1 MNHASYDAFVQPR
14 SVAIIGA
21 SDDGQKTGGRTLR
34 YLDTYGYE
42 GEVHPINPRR
52 ASVQG
57 KRAYPDLA
65 AVGRPVDLAII
76 VTPAEHAV
84 AALEQCVTA
93 EVPAVITITSGFA
106 ELGADG
112 AALQRELQAVL
123 RGSATRM
130 LGPNC
135 VGLVS
140 VRAKLAATINT
151 GMDQDRFDLRDGG
164 IAFLTQSGAMGAFV
178 FNMSQTRRVGLG
190 SLISTG
196 NEMDVSFPEM
206 LHALLD
212 DPAVSGVAG
221 YIEGIRDG
229 EAFAGAL
236 RHAQEVGKPLA
247 FLKVGRSPLGVEAIA
262 SHTGAL
268 AGSDAVYSGVFE
280 QYGVTRIAGVEA
292 LADWAQMV
300 DLARRP
306 AGDRLSVTTTSGGGG
321 VLVADHCTDLGIRMA
336 TWDGEWQRKLADALP
351 EYLSARNPIDMA
363 GTGGNSE
370 ALREVLALMGDHPGT
385 DVAMVLIGNLDKEED
400 PLIQVLHEAHRATSK
415 PLVVVWVG
423 GSGRP
428 VVELTSRGVPAYT
441 DPGRALQ
448 ALSGLMAAQRAAAR
462 PPATRPPIEEGRR
475 ERARALLTEARAAGL
490 GVLDEHR
497 AKQLLALYGVPV
509 VQETVATDPDAAAAA
524 AERLGYPVAVK
535 LLADDVAHKSEL
547 GGVLLGLSSAGEV
560 AGAAKDMLARLPRP
574 VADGARLLVQP
585 MVAPGLEM
593 LLGIKR
599 DEAFGPVLVVGL
611 GGTWTE
617 VLEDVQ
623 LRLPPLSAEDVDDA
637 LGALRSARLL
647 GAFRGAPER
656 DRDAVVAAVQGLA
669 LLAAELADEIAEL
682 DINPLIVG
690 PRGNGA
696 IAVDAVVV
704 PRVACPSST
713 PEGARP

>member
-1 MNHASYDAFVQPR
+1 MNSASYEAFMQPR

-34 YLDTYGYE
+34 YLDKYGYE

-52 ASVQG
+52 PTVQG
-57 KRAYPDLA
+57 KQAYPDLT
-65 AVGRPVDLAII
+65 AVGRPVDLAVI
-76 VTPAEHAV
+76 VTPAEHSV
-84 AALEQCVTA
+84 AALESCVAA
-93 EVPAVITITSGFA
+93 EVPAVIMISSGFA
-106 ELGADG
+106 ELNAEGAQR
-112 AALQRELQAVL
+112 QRELEAVL
-123 RGSATRM
+123 RGSSTRV

-140 VRAKLAATINT
+140 VRSRLAATINT

-196 NEMDVSFPEM
+196 NEMDISFPEM
-206 LHALLD
+206 MHALLD
-212 DPAVSGVAG
+212 DPKVTGVAG

-268 AGSDAVYSGVFE
+268 AGTDAVYTGVFE
-280 QYGVTRIAGVEA
+280 QYGVTRIWGVEA

-300 DLARRP
+300 DLARPP
-306 AGDRLSVTTTSGGGG
+306 AGNRLSVTTTSGGGG
-321 VLVADHCTDLGIRMA
+321 VLVADHCTDLGISMA
-336 TWDGEWQRKLADALP
+336 TWEGEWQQKLAGALP

-363 GTGGNSE
+363 GTGGSSE
-370 ALREVLALMGDHPGT
+370 ALREVLALMGEHPGT

-400 PLIQVLHEAHRATSK
+400 PLIEVLDEAHRSMDK

-448 ALSGLMAAQRAAAR
+448 ALSGLMAAHRAAGR
-462 PPATRPPIEEGRR
+462 PPAAAPPVDTGRR
-475 ERARALLTEARAAGL
+475 AQARALLAEARQAGL
-490 GVLDEHR
+490 GVLDEFR
-497 AKQLLALYGVPV
+497 AKKLLGLYGVPV
-509 VQETVATDPDAAAAA
+509 VQEAVAQDPDHAA
-524 AERLGYPVAVK
+524 AEAAWLGFPVAVK

-547 GGVLLGLSSAGEV
+547 GGVLLGLSSADEV
-560 AGAAKDMLARLPRP
+560 SVAAKDMLARLPRE
-574 VADGARLLVQP
+574 VAEGARLLVQP

-599 DEAFGPVLVVGL
+599 DEAFGPVLVLGL

-623 LRLPPLSAEDVDDA
+623 LRLPPVSPEDVTDA
-637 LGALRSARLL
+637 LSRLRSARLL
-647 GAFRGAPER
+647 GPFRGAPAR
-656 DRDAVVAAVQGLA
+656 DQEAVVAAAQA
-669 LLAAELADEIAEL
+669 LAELALELGDEIAEL

-690 PRGNGA
+690 ARGDGA
-696 IAVDAVVV
+696 CAVDAVVIPRAAAV
-704 PRVACPSST
+704 PSDH
-713 PEGARP
+713 

>member
-1 MNHASYDAFVQPR
+1 MKSASYQAFMQPR
-14 SVAIIGA
+14 SVALIGA

-34 YLDTYGYE
+34 YLDKYGYE
-42 GEVHPINPRR
+42 GEVYPINPRR
-52 ASVQG
+52 TTVQD
-57 KRAYPDLA
+57 KQAYPDLA
-65 AVGRPVDLAII
+65 AVGRPVDLAVIL
-76 VTPAEHAV
+76 TPAEHSV
-84 AALEQCVTA
+84 AALESCVAA
-93 EVPAVITITSGFA
+93 EVPAVIAITSGFA
-106 ELGADG
+106 ELDAEGAR
-112 AALQRELQAVL
+112 LQRELQAVL
-123 RGSATRM
+123 RGSSTRV

-140 VRAKLAATINT
+140 VRSKLAATINT

-196 NEMDVSFPEM
+196 NEMDISFPEM

-212 DPAVSGVAG
+212 DPKVSGVAG

-229 EAFAGAL
+229 AAFAGAL
-236 RHAQEVGKPLA
+236 RRAQELGKPLA

-300 DLARRP
+300 DLAQPP

-321 VLVADHCTDLGIRMA
+321 VLVADHCTDLGISMA
-336 TWDGEWQRKLADALP
+336 TWEGEWQQKLAGALP

-363 GTGGNSE
+363 GTGGSAE
-370 ALREVLALMGDHPGT
+370 ALREVLTLMGQHPGT

-400 PLIQVLHEAHRATSK
+400 ALIQVLHEASLQMDK
-415 PLVVVWVG
+415 PLIVVWVG

-448 ALSGLMAAQRAAAR
+448 ALSGLMAARRASAR
-462 PPATRPPIEEGRR
+462 SLPESPPIDEERR
-475 ERARALLTEARAAGL
+475 AQAQALLAEARDVGL

-497 AKQLLALYGVPV
+497 AKKLLRHYGVPV
-509 VQETVATDPDAAAAA
+509 VQEAVANDPDEAAAAA
-524 AERLGYPVAVK
+524 ARVGFPVAVK

-547 GGVLLGLSSAGEV
+547 GGVLLGLSSTEEV
-560 AGAAKDMLARLPRP
+560 SVAAKGMLARLPRE
-574 VADGARLLVQP
+574 VADRARLLVQP

-593 LLGIKR
+593 LLGLKR
-599 DEAFGPVLVVGL
+599 DEAFGPVLVLGL

-623 LRLPPLSAEDVDDA
+623 LRLPPISDDDVKDA
-637 LGALRSARLL
+637 LDRLRSVRLL
-647 GAFRGAPER
+647 GPFRGAPER
-656 DRDAVVAAVQGLA
+656 DQDAVVAAVQGLA
-669 LLAAELADEIAEL
+669 QLASEVGDEIAEL

-690 PRGNGA
+690 ARGDGA
-696 IAVDAVVV
+696 VAVDAVVV
-704 PRVACPSST
+704 PRAATVPTASHH
-713 PEGARP
+713 